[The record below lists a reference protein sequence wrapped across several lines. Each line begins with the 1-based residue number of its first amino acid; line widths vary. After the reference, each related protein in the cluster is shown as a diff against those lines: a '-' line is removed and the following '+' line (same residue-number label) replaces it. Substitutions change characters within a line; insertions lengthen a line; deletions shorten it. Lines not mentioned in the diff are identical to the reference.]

1 MKSKSLAGLCALA
14 AVAVCAL
21 LLPAAS
27 SAAETEASS
36 FKNIPVTGTAANG
49 KQFTGTFT
57 VQRFAQQGGK
67 VVAIGKLTGKLGKRS
82 VSKGGVAMPLTNNGG
97 GSGARIS
104 ATCGILDLTLG
115 PLDLKLLGLR
125 VQLNQVH
132 LQITAESGPGNL
144 LGNLLCS
151 VANLLNQPKA
161 LPLEQLVGLLN
172 IVLQLVNTPA
182 LGGLTAPSPV

>member
-1 MKSKSLAGLCALA
+1 MRSKSLAGLCALV
-14 AVAVCAL
+14 AVAACAL

-27 SAAETEASS
+27 PAAETQASS
-36 FKNIPVTGTAANG
+36 FKKIPVTGTAANG
-49 KQFTGTFT
+49 KKFAGTYT
-57 VQRFAQQGGK
+57 VQRFAKQGGK
-67 VVAIGKLTGKLGKRS
+67 VVAIGRLAGKIGNKS
-82 VSKGGVAMPLTNNGG
+82 VSKGGVAMPVRVNGG
-97 GSGARIS
+97 DSGALAS

-151 VANLLNQPKA
+151 ITNLLNQPAA
-161 LPLEQLVGLLN
+161 LPLNQLVGLLN

-182 LGGLTAPSPV
+182 LGGLTAPTPV